1 MNTSFTWDILSLKKY
16 PQVGVNTN
24 VVYQAK
30 WRVTG
35 ICTVGS
41 ETKTAYVEGIAG
53 FSTDSYAIAYEN
65 LDANTVIGWTKD
77 SLLPLGVA
85 GYEKQVSNLLN
96 SDEYDSTPPWE

>member
-41 ETKTAYVEGIAG
+41 ETKTAYERWRMGRSWWI
-53 FSTDSYAIAYEN
+53 
-65 LDANTVIGWTKD
+65 W
-77 SLLPLGVA
+77 
-85 GYEKQVSNLLN
+85 
-96 SDEYDSTPPWE
+96 